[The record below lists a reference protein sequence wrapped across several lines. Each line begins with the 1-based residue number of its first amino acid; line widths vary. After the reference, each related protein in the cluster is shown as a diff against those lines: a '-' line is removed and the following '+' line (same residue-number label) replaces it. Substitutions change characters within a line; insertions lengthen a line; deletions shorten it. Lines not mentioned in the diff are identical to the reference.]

1 MTELRVW
8 PKNEDVEDRPGPEID
23 RVVTLP
29 KVAPKRRR
37 YGGALFGG
45 SALLLLVG
53 GLAAGGGIVA
63 GGD

>member
-1 MTELRVW
+1 MTEIRVR
-8 PKNEDVEDRPGPEID
+8 PKNEDVQDRSDPEID

-29 KVAPKRRR
+29 NVAPKRPRG

-53 GLAAGGGIVA
+53 GLE
-63 GGD
+63 